1 MTADNAA
8 DGQGTTTK
16 ARFSLRRPSV
26 GQASALVGLIGGVV
40 ALVFIFKPGW
50 KPQPPANASK
60 ATITDTRVFQPVSFK
75 RYLQRQQLPIP
86 AGLSRTY
93 LSRPGVMV
101 SFHYE
106 IVGLRHKKLPL
117 RWELSDAAT
126 NDLVASKDSAYTL
139 IPANDDDAGDWS
151 VWVPAPR
158 KGRSYYATVTIY
170 QPQGPPYELKHFDS
184 PDFPGLG
191 H

>member
-1 MTADNAA
+1 MT
-8 DGQGTTTK
+8 TEK
-16 ARFSLRRPSV
+16 AVEPEAPASKGSWSIRRPSV

-50 KPQPPANASK
+50 KPQAPSDTSK
-60 ATITDTRVFQPVSFK
+60 ATITDKRVFQPVTFK

-86 AGLSRTY
+86 RGLSHTY
-93 LSRPGVMV
+93 LDRAGVMV

-106 IVGLRHKKLPL
+106 IVGLRHKRLPL
-117 RWELSDAAT
+117 RWELSNAAT
-126 NDLVASKDSAYTL
+126 NDLVASQNSAFTL

-151 VWVPAPR
+151 VWVPAPG
-158 KGRSYYATVTIY
+158 KGRNYYVTVTIY

-184 PDFPGLG
+184 PNFPGLG
-191 H
+191 S